1 MALSDTS
8 ILSAIELAIYS
19 ILLPITLFVGYRHGR
34 KAILGYIYLNMC
46 CVVRIATDIIQLVDN
61 SGSSSDVAP
70 SVASLILSSI
80 GLSPLI
86 LAAAGFLHELHKYHN
101 DTTLLPAHIKSA
113 NRWVSFGQLQIHAIC
128 TAGMV
133 MIIIGAIDLGTATTK
148 VEDMTA
154 DRLRSAGIIVLVF
167 LWFAL
172 LQYGIWL
179 LKKSY
184 RYRSQQVHNQELTIW
199 TLIGLV
205 FIGIKL
211 IYATVYLFDRK
222 DSAISPI
229 YGNLAVKVVLVVGV
243 QLLAVIALTIGGY
256 RSLNI
261 AQIPLPDISG
271 QVGFANLSGGQLAR
285 PKQTKRGLHHARVT
299 VMERV

>member
-1 MALSDTS
+1 MG
-8 ILSAIELAIYS
+8 
-19 ILLPITLFVGYRHGR
+19 LL
-34 KAILGYIYLNMC
+34 
-46 CVVRIATDIIQLVDN
+46 RIASN
-61 SGSSSDVAP
+61 SWNLHSWYGHDYHRRHRLEHSDYESGRYDSRQTA
-70 SVASLILSSI
+70 I
-80 GLSPLI
+80 G
-86 LAAAGFLHELHKYHN
+86 GN
-101 DTTLLPAHIKSA
+101 
-113 NRWVSFGQLQIHAIC
+113 
-128 TAGMV
+128 
-133 MIIIGAIDLGTATTK
+133 
-148 VEDMTA
+148 
-154 DRLRSAGIIVLVF
+154 IVLVF
-167 LWFAL
+167 LWLAL

-184 RYRSQQVHNQELTIW
+184 RYRSQQVYNQELTIW

-229 YGNLAVKVVLVVGV
+229 YGKLAVKVVLVVGV

-271 QVGFANLSGGQLAR
+271 PIGCANLSGGQLAR

-299 VMERV
+299 VVERV